1 MYFELIFALMSKHI
15 IYVITQRTLDFACS
29 EKDTI
34 EFVVKMIS
42 GVPLRRCFCL
52 FESSAPKKLHA
63 LYSL

>member
-52 FESSAPKKLHA
+52 FV
-63 LYSL
+63 